1 MAESGLSGPIL
12 NGPARRIL
20 EEWLEQLGTTLPAG
34 GRLRRRIVD
43 ELRDGLHSAAEH
55 HLGAGNDAI
64 TAARAAVA
72 EFGDADV
79 VAASF
84 RGELT
89 AHLAR
94 RTGLVLLVSG
104 PLVGAVWLAALVPPL
119 WPPRPGDLLSAHPP
133 YLAVLA
139 TAIPAAILAVAAA
152 GPLGRS
158 LPLRPAHAPRLAAV
172 AATACAAGDGLLL
185 AALVLGALSTTQVLA
200 WPTAALAAAVSM
212 ARLAFT
218 TWAVRRCLIAG
229 SIRFAAER

>member
-1 MAESGLSGPIL
+1 VAESGLSGPIL
-12 NGPARRIL
+12 NRSARRIL
-20 EEWLEQLGTTLPAG
+20 EAWLEQLGATLPAR
-34 GRLRRRIVD
+34 GRLRTRIVD

-55 HLGAGNDAI
+55 HLEAGNDPVR
-64 TAARAAVA
+64 AAQAAVA
-72 EFGDADV
+72 EIGDADV

-94 RTGLVLLVSG
+94 RVGLVLLASG

-119 WPPRPGDLLSAHPP
+119 WPPRPADLLSAHPL

-139 TAIPAAILAVAAA
+139 TAIPAALLAVAAT

-158 LPLRPAHAPRLAAV
+158 LPLRPMHVPCLAAV

-185 AALVLGALSTTQVLA
+185 AALVFGALSATQVLA
-200 WPTAALAAAVSM
+200 WQTALLAVAVSM
-212 ARLAFT
+212 ARLAFA
-218 TWAVRRCLIAG
+218 TWAARRCLTAG
-229 SIRFAAER
+229 SIRFAARH